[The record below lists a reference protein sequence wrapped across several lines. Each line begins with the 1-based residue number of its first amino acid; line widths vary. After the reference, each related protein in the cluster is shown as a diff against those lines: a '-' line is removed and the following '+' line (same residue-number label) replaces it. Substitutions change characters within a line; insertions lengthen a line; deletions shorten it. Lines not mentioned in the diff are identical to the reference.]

1 MVRRRDHGVRSDGPH
16 GRRLVAGA
24 LVPAIQQ
31 AAWWLD
37 AVGGSV
43 CGGVT
48 AHQARFRDLRAVPGT
63 RGGVSGRRCMGG
75 PFLVFWARDR
85 AGVQQGDG
93 ANVPALCLIAPTAG
107 HVTHGT
113 AAAPPVVTAVGDR
126 PGSHTGHPF
135 MSDRRRRRNGATG
148 QRSGRAS
155 IAQGTPVAVIA
166 LRLHDDRF
174 VSLRT
179 CLPCPLQRWRT
190 TCPVPRRPFRQ
201 TRRGQPLRHDFPWR
215 NGSRSLF
222 A

>member
-48 AHQARFRDLRAVPGT
+48 AHQARFRDLRAAPGT

-93 ANVPALCLIAPTAG
+93 ANVPALCLIAPDGRSRHPRHGSGTPGRDSSRGQAG
-107 HVTHGT
+107 QPHRSPVSVRSS
-113 AAAPPVVTAVGDR
+113 AAAERCDRATVGQGIDRARNPGRGDR
-126 PGSHTGHPF
+126 LTS
-135 MSDRRRRRNGATG
+135 
-148 QRSGRAS
+148 
-155 IAQGTPVAVIA
+155 AQMT
-166 LRLHDDRF
+166 D
-174 VSLRT
+174 S
-179 CLPCPLQRWRT
+179 
-190 TCPVPRRPFRQ
+190 
-201 TRRGQPLRHDFPWR
+201 
-215 NGSRSLF
+215 
-222 A
+222 